1 VTVEE
6 ATWNA
11 GRLCALLEWDVPVFP
26 GAALPLVEDPAWFA
40 DWQAGYGPTPVWL
53 DPAQD
58 FPAADAIVDLVRR
71 HPGQVTLIALGPLT
85 NFALALSKAP
95 EIAGLVREVICMGG
109 SFSSESSAPEFNFR
123 SDPEAAH
130 ITLRAKWPI
139 RLFGLDQTRKL
150 FFSREAFDA
159 LPAGQPAVD
168 LLRMQ
173 APGWIDRVEEQGWEE
188 GGCSLH
194 DAAPIAALI
203 DPSLFEYTETN
214 VFVVLAWIATRGQAR
229 FRPGNGVRAAT
240 AVQEAACRAMVQG
253 LLCGSQD

>member
-1 VTVEE
+1 
-6 ATWNA
+6 
-11 GRLCALLEWDVPVFP
+11 
-26 GAALPLVEDPAWFA
+26 
-40 DWQAGYGPTPVWL
+40 
-53 DPAQD
+53 
-58 FPAADAIVDLVRR
+58 
-71 HPGQVTLIALGPLT
+71 
-85 NFALALSKAP
+85 
-95 EIAGLVREVICMGG
+95 
-109 SFSSESSAPEFNFR
+109 
-123 SDPEAAH
+123 
-130 ITLRAKWPI
+130 
-139 RLFGLDQTRKL
+139 
-150 FFSREAFDA
+150 
-159 LPAGQPAVD
+159 
-168 LLRMQ
+168 MQ